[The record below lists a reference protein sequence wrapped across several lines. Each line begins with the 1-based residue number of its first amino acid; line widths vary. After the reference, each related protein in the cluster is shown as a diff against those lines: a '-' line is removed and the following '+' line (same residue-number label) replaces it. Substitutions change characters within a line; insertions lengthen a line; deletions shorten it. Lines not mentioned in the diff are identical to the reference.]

1 MLSRTA
7 ASLYW
12 MGRTMERAENLARIL
27 EVGYRMSQMP
37 DWESGGTRNEWR
49 SSAVAAACEQ
59 GLLEKHGDATLDTVI
74 SYIGLDED
82 NPSSIHSCLKT
93 ARTNAR
99 AVRTALTNEMWESLN
114 DTWLEFNGQWRK
126 SLKRDELTTFL
137 EWVKT
142 RSTLFRGAMAGTML
156 RDEAFS
162 FINVG
167 TFIERADNTARIL
180 DVKYHVLLPTGE
192 AIGGSVDYYQWATV
206 LRSVSA
212 LGSYHW
218 VYRDSIRPWLVAELL
233 ILREE
238 MPRSL
243 VYSLSQVLRYLDSI
257 ANGHGR
263 RYDSQRLAGKL
274 YSELSYA
281 RIEDVFQNGLH
292 EYLSTFLA
300 RNNALGTAISDDYHF
315 YL

>member
-12 MGRTMERAENLARIL
+12 VGRYMERAENLARIL

-37 DWESGGTRNEWR
+37 DLEAGGTRNEWP
-49 SSAVAAACEQ
+49 SSAVAAACED
-59 GLLEKHGDATLDTVI
+59 GLIEKHGEANLDTVL
-74 SYIGLDED
+74 SYIALDPE
-82 NPSSIHSCLKT
+82 NPSSIHACLET

-99 AVRTALTNEMWESLN
+99 AVRTAVTSEMWESLN

-126 SLKRDELTTFL
+126 SLKKDNLLSFL
-137 EWVKT
+137 DWVKT
-142 RSTLFRGAMAGTML
+142 RSTIFRGAMSGTML
-156 RDEAFS
+156 RDEPYA

-167 TFIERADNTARIL
+167 TFIERTENTARIL
-180 DVKYHVLLPTGE
+180 DVKFHVLLPQGE
-192 AIGGSVDYYQWATV
+192 SIGGSVDYYQWATV

-218 VYRDSIRPWLVAELL
+218 VYRDAIKPWQVAELL
-233 ILREE
+233 ILKKE

-243 VYSLSQVLRYLDSI
+243 VYTLSQVSYYLNQIGD
-257 ANGHGR
+257 GHGR

-274 YSELSYA
+274 HSELDFSKVDD
-281 RIEDVFQNGLH
+281 IFQDGLH
-292 EYLSTFLA
+292 EYLDKFLV
-300 RNNALGTAISDDYHF
+300 RNNKLGVAIAEDFHF

>member
-7 ASLYW
+7 ANLYW
-12 MGRTMERAENLARIL
+12 LGRYMERAENLARIL
-27 EVGYRMSQMP
+27 EVGYRMRQMP
-37 DWESGGTRNEWR
+37 DWENGGNRNEWQ
-49 SSAVAAACEQ
+49 SSAVAAACAD
-59 GLLEKHGDATLDTVI
+59 GLVEKHGEATLDTALA
-74 SYIGLDED
+74 YIALDED

-99 AVRTALTNEMWESLN
+99 AVRTALTAEMWESLN
-114 DTWLEFNGQWRK
+114 DSWLEFNGQWRK
-126 SLKRDELTTFL
+126 SLTRENLLNFL

-142 RSTLFRGAMAGTML
+142 RTTLFRGATLGTMI

-162 FINVG
+162 FVTVG

-180 DVKYHVLLPTGE
+180 DVKYHILLPAGE
-192 AIGGSVDYYQWATV
+192 EVGGSMDYYQWATV

-218 VYRDSIRPWLVAELL
+218 LYRDSIKPWNVAELL
-233 ILREE
+233 ILRAE

-243 VYSLSQVLRYLDSI
+243 VYCIQQVTRFLDVITS
-257 ANGHGR
+257 GHHQS
-263 RYDSQRLAGKL
+263 YNCTRLAGQL
-274 YSELSYA
+274 YSKLAYSK
-281 RIEDVFQNGLH
+281 IEDIVQYGLH
-292 EYLSTFLA
+292 EHLSDFLA
-300 RNNALGTAISDDYHF
+300 HNNAVGTEIADNFHF

>member
-12 MGRTMERAENLARIL
+12 MGRYMERAENLARIL

-37 DWESGGTRNEWR
+37 DLEGGGTRNEWP
-49 SSAVAAACEQ
+49 SSAVAAAGEA
-59 GLLEKHGDATLDTVI
+59 GLLKKHGEANLETVI
-74 SYIGLDED
+74 SYIALDAD
-82 NPSSIHSCLKT
+82 NPSSIHACLKT

-114 DTWLEFNGQWRK
+114 DTWLEFSGQWLK
-126 SLKRDELTTFL
+126 SLNKDNLLPFL
-137 EWVKT
+137 DWVKT
-142 RSTLFRGAMAGTML
+142 RSTLFRGAMLGTML
-156 RDEAFS
+156 RDEAYH

-167 TFIERADNTARIL
+167 GFLERTDNTARIL
-180 DVKYHVLLPTGE
+180 DVKFHVLLPEGQM
-192 AIGGSVDYYQWATV
+192 IGGSVDYYQWATV

-218 VYRDSIRPWLVAELL
+218 VYRDAIEPWKVAELL
-233 ILREE
+233 ILRHE

-243 VYSLSQVLRYLDSI
+243 VYTLSQVDRYLGTI
-257 ANGHGR
+257 ARNHGQ
-263 RYDSQRLAGKL
+263 RYDCQRLAGKMHA
-274 YSELSYA
+274 ELDYA
-281 RIEDVFQNGLH
+281 KIQDIYQAGLH
-292 EYLSTFLA
+292 EYLTKFLE
-300 RNNALGTAISDDYHF
+300 RNSALGQEIAKNFHF